1 MITTREAPLRSAR
14 FGTTQA
20 SVEKRSD
27 GSIILR
33 RKEAL
38 GTYPDKLTE
47 RLEQSALLAPGRVFL
62 GEMRP
67 DGRWTKISYGE
78 ALSSI
83 RSIGQALLERGL
95 SSERPIVILSE
106 NSIENA
112 LLALGA
118 MYVGITCVAVSP
130 SYSLL
135 ATDFTKLRHIFRQI
149 DPGLIFAAD
158 GRRYQNAIESIA
170 PVGAEIVVVESPF
183 PHAGAHG
190 VARSTTL
197 FSSLLETTA
206 KQDVDDAHARVTP
219 DTIAK
224 LLFTS
229 GSTGMPKGV
238 PMPQRMLCANQQAIV
253 QAFPFLADEPPVF
266 VDWLPWH
273 HTFGGN
279 NNLGMAIYNGGSY
292 YIDAGKPLPGLIEAT
307 VRAIR
312 DVSPTFFMSVPK
324 GVEALLPYLRKDHAL
339 RESLFRNMKATLFG
353 GATMPAHIFNEFE
366 SLAVATTGVRITN
379 VGINGSTEAGPCALM
394 ANWHVG
400 DQPLIGVPAPGM
412 EAKIV
417 PCGNKFEVRLRGPA
431 VMPAYWRDP
440 ERTAAAF
447 DEEGFFRIGDAV
459 APVDTQRWE
468 TGLIFNGRVVEDFKL
483 TSGTWVNVGGLR
495 DRLIARFAPY
505 IRDAVIAGHGRGQV
519 AAIMFPDIEAC
530 RNLCP
535 DLPHDA
541 SPADITSHPAV
552 RAQFQKRLDSQE
564 GHFGSA
570 ELIERLVL
578 EYEAPTLDNG
588 ELTDKNAISQRAVLE
603 RRADVVEELFRHA
616 PSDRTLARASGTA
629 R

>member
-1 MITTREAPLRSAR
+1 MNTTREAPLRSAR
-14 FGTTQA
+14 FGTTEA
-20 SVEKRSD
+20 SVERRSD

-38 GTYPDKLTE
+38 GPYPDKLTE
-47 RLEQSALLAPGRVFL
+47 RLEQSALLSPERVFL

-67 DGRWTKISYGE
+67 DGSWTRLRYGD
-78 ALSSI
+78 ALAAI

-95 SSERPIVILSE
+95 SADRPIVTLAE

-118 MYVGITCVAVSP
+118 MYVGVTCVAVSP

-135 ATDFTKLRHIFRQI
+135 AKDFTKLRHIFRQI
-149 DPGLIFAAD
+149 DPGLIFASN
-158 GRRYQNAIESIA
+158 GQRYQNAIEAVA
-170 PVGAEIVVVESPF
+170 PNGAEIVVVESPF
-183 PHAGAHG
+183 HRADSHG
-190 VARSTTL
+190 VGRRVTL
-197 FSSLLETTA
+197 FSSLLNTA
-206 KQDVDDAHARVTP
+206 AQRDADDAHARITP

-253 QAFPFLADEPPVF
+253 QAFPFLTDEPPVF

-292 YIDAGKPLPGLIEAT
+292 YIDNGKPLPGLIEAT

-324 GVEALLPYLRKDHAL
+324 GVEALLPYLRNDLAL

-353 GATMPAHIFNEFE
+353 GTTMPAHIFNEFE
-366 SLAVATTGVRITN
+366 SLAIDTVGVRITN

-417 PCGNKFEVRLRGPA
+417 ACGNKFEVRLRGPA

-459 APVDTQRWE
+459 APVDSQRWE
-468 TGLIFNGRVVEDFKL
+468 TGLLFNGRVVEDFKL

-505 IRDAVIAGHGRGQV
+505 IRDAVIAGHGHGFV
-519 AAIMFPDIEAC
+519 AAIMFPDIESC
-530 RNLCP
+530 RKLCP
-535 DLPHDA
+535 ALPTDA
-541 SPADITSHPAV
+541 GLAEITSHPGV
-552 RAQFQKRLDSQE
+552 RAHFQRLLDTQDE
-564 GHFGSA
+564 NVGSA

-578 EYEAPTLDNG
+578 EYDLPTLDNG

-603 RRADVVEELFRHA
+603 RRANVVEELFRDT
-616 PSDRTLARASGTA
+616 PSDRTLERTAGTTA
-629 R
+629 